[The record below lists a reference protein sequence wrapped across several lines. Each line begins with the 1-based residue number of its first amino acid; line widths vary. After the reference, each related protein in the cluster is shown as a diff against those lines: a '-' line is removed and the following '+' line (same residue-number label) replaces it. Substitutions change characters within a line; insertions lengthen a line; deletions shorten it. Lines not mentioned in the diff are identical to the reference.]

1 VLVKDPWPAS
11 LEKVDVSDAITDE
24 TEAAE
29 AEEADSPVLRE
40 FVLVLSVCAGTKPR
54 RSI

>member
-1 VLVKDPWPAS
+1 MVLVKDPWPAS
-11 LEKVDVSDAITDE
+11 VEKVDVSDE